1 MVNLILMVKRISARR
16 KKSSKE
22 AEINCERVTSLIID
36 YLNEEL
42 DRETTLAFEE
52 HLSVCPDCIAF
63 LNTYKKTI
71 QATESLSY
79 EDIPSEIEKRVREF
93 IQKKIKGFSTKS

>member
-1 MVNLILMVKRISARR
+1 MVERIPARR

-22 AEINCERVTSLIID
+22 AEINCERVASLITD
-36 YLNEEL
+36 YINGGL

-52 HLSVCPDCIAF
+52 HLSVCPDCVAF

-71 QATESLSY
+71 QATQSLRY
-79 EDIPSEIEKRVREF
+79 EDIPSETEKRVREF
-93 IQKKIKGFSTKS
+93 IQKRIKESSTKR